1 MGPIPGADAWRNSGR
16 HFPCDQGDWKPLRRR
31 PSAPLS
37 RQRVAVLMP
46 VARLSA
52 LLRTTPRQG
61 WTVEHVYDY

>member
-1 MGPIPGADAWRNSGR
+1 MT
-16 HFPCDQGDWKPLRRR
+16 
-31 PSAPLS
+31 APPS